1 MAQQITDIRARSLKP
16 GDKPIAHGLVPG
28 LRLEPGSAR
37 GRGKWILRYVSPVT
51 GKRRDRGLGVYPDTS
66 IAEARVRAEKARA
79 IIAAGA
85 DPIEVNKAEEQAA
98 KTAREALTFEG
109 AGRQY
114 HEEQKAGWRNEK
126 HRAQW
131 INTLQEYVFP
141 MIGAHKV
148 GDLTPAHFADALRPI
163 WLAKPETASRVR
175 QRCQAVMK
183 WCWAHGMVAGN
194 PVDVVDHLL
203 PQQPGKRV
211 RVQHHPAMPWREIP
225 AFVRDVLHFG
235 KPNASRALLE
245 FVILTAAR
253 SGEARQMLWDEV
265 DLDHAVWSVP
275 AARMKAKIVHR
286 VPLSP
291 RAVEMLHRQR
301 AAYPEA
307 ELVFPAPRG
316 GVFSDMVLTKFLR
329 DHNAVSGEKGRV
341 ATAHG
346 FRSSFRDWAS
356 ENGYPRDLAERAL
369 AHTIAN
375 QAEAAYHRTDLLEQ
389 RRGMMEAWSAHCLL
403 AYRHGS

>member
-16 GDKPIAHGLVPG
+16 GDKPIADGRVPG
-28 LRLEPGSAR
+28 LRLEPGSTR

-51 GKRRDRGLGVYPDTS
+51 GKRRDRGLGVYPNTS
-66 IAEARVRAEKARA
+66 IADARVRAEKARA
-79 IIAAGA
+79 IIASGA

-109 AGRQY
+109 AALQF

-131 INTLQEYVFP
+131 INTLRDYVFP
-141 MIGAHKV
+141 CIGPRKV
-148 GDLTPAHFADALRPI
+148 ADLVPGDFADALRPI
-163 WLAKPETASRVR
+163 WLTKPETASRVR
-175 QRCQAVMK
+175 QRCQTVMK
-183 WCWAHGMVAGN
+183 WCWAHGMVSGN

-211 RVQHHPAMPWREIP
+211 RVLHHPAMPWPEIP
-225 AFVRDVLHFG
+225 AFVRDVLHIG

-265 DLDHAVWSVP
+265 DLDEAVWTVP
-275 AARMKAKIVHR
+275 ASRMKARVVHR
-286 VPLSP
+286 VPLSG
-291 RAVEMLHRQR
+291 RAVEILHRQR
-301 AAYPEA
+301 ATYPA
-307 ELVFPAPRG
+307 GELVFPAPRG
-316 GVFSDMVLTKFLR
+316 GVLSDMVLTKFLR
-329 DHNAVSGEKGRV
+329 DHNAVSSEKGRV

-356 ENGYPRDLAERAL
+356 ENGYSRDLAERAL

-389 RRGMMEAWSAHCLL
+389 RRAMMEAWAAHC
-403 AYRHGS
+403 AGRP